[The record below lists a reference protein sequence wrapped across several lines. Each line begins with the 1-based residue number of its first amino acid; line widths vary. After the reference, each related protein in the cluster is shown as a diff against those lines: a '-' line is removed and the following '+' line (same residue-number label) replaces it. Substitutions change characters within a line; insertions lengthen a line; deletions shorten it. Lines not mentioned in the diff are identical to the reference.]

1 MTIYLVNQ
9 HKSYKDE
16 RAGGYLWSPKKDSS
30 GRENTGYKLMTSV
43 KPGDFIIH
51 NSGGE
56 ISAISVV
63 ESDNYPAKNPDG
75 IHNHQKQDD
84 RSVVGY
90 RVDTKYYDLDNP
102 LKKINIKD
110 WDKKEIEKNS
120 CFDKN
125 GNFKQRYLCNVT
137 PGHAEYLLKEILS
150 LQKSE
155 NVRKIIYQALEEIK
169 ISDDYDEVEKYII
182 DSIISSQ
189 QEKEKIYSGK
199 NREPQK
205 TIMHEGNTKLIPKRD
220 KQRAANA
227 LIYAEYKC
235 EYNKE
240 DRTFLRKNGKPYTE
254 PHHLIPVSKYA
265 DFDFSVD
272 VEENIVSL
280 CSHCHN
286 LLHYGCMEDKEAVL
300 MKLYND
306 RIEKLKEAGLEL
318 TFEQLKTYYL

>member
-1 MTIYLVNQ
+1 
-9 HKSYKDE
+9 
-16 RAGGYLWSPKKDSS
+16 
-30 GRENTGYKLMTSV
+30 
-43 KPGDFIIH
+43 
-51 NSGGE
+51 
-56 ISAISVV
+56 
-63 ESDNYPAKNPDG
+63 
-75 IHNHQKQDD
+75 
-84 RSVVGY
+84 
-90 RVDTKYYDLDNP
+90 
-102 LKKINIKD
+102 
-110 WDKKEIEKNS
+110 
-120 CFDKN
+120 
-125 GNFKQRYLCNVT
+125 
-137 PGHAEYLLKEILS
+137 
-150 LQKSE
+150 
-155 NVRKIIYQALEEIK
+155 
-169 ISDDYDEVEKYII
+169 
-182 DSIISSQ
+182 
-189 QEKEKIYSGK
+189 
-199 NREPQK
+199 
-205 TIMHEGNTKLIPKRD
+205 MHEGNTKLIPKRD

-286 LLHYGCMEDKEAVL
+286 LLHYGCMEDKEVVL